1 MNKANNS
8 LPRLRQESLR
18 QESEESWRQ
27 RLDEVYQLYQ
37 IASARY
43 RWLLEKTPESSS
55 PDSMIL
61 LALAHNAES
70 KTLAEYTR
78 VLKIVTDLTV
88 HRVKQETQPRHG
100 QWGKT

>member
-1 MNKANNS
+1 
-8 LPRLRQESLR
+8 LR

-27 RLDEVYQLYQ
+27 RLDEAYNLYQ

-43 RWLLEKTPESSS
+43 RWLLEKAPESSS
-55 PDSMIL
+55 ADSMIL

-70 KTLAEYTR
+70 KTLAEYKR

-88 HRVKQETQPRHG
+88 HGVKQETQPRHG
-100 QWGKT
+100 QRRKT